1 MHENERGRKEPFMKS
16 NSIQYTVEQ
25 INDIITILDSISA
38 DTKSYSGLG
47 LIIAISN
54 INQILHSGEILENNN
69 SLEDDNTAG
78 EN

>member
-1 MHENERGRKEPFMKS
+1 MKN

-25 INDIITILDSISA
+25 INEIIAILDTVSS

-54 INQILHSGEILENNN
+54 INQILHSGEILENTD
-69 SLEDDNTAG
+69 SPEPDSTAG